1 MKFRNYCIV
10 VMGEMK
16 TVKDHIIKVA
26 ESKPRYIDAKGI
38 LIATFA
44 SVATPAELEDFFI
57 FEGRSFFLFD
67 LDKDKSGFNMDN
79 EKLHKHLFGYLF
91 NQESELKEMSERLMD
106 DISATTK
113 NSKSMTIDDI
123 PEDIR
128 REMAKPIKSK
138 AKAKVKLTPKIHIND
153 MTKKE
158 RESIIN
164 RILDKGFDKL
174 TNSDKD
180 ILKKISELK

>member
-1 MKFRNYCIV
+1 
-10 VMGEMK
+10 MGDME
-16 TVKDHIIKVA
+16 TVKDDIVKVA
-26 ESKPRYIDAKGI
+26 ESQPRYIDAKGI

-44 SVATPAELEDFFI
+44 SVATPAELQDFFT
-57 FEGRSFFLFD
+57 FDGRSFFLFD
-67 LDKDKSGFNMDN
+67 LDKDMSGYNMDN
-79 EKLHKHLFGYLF
+79 EGYHHHLFGYLV

-113 NSKSMTIDDI
+113 TNKAMSIDEV

-128 REMAKPIKSK
+128 EKMSTPRRTG
-138 AKAKVKLTPKIHIND
+138 KVKTKYIIKKPKIHIND

-158 RESIIN
+158 RETVIN
-164 RILDKGFDKL
+164 TILDKGYEKL
-174 TNSDKD
+174 TNSDRD